1 MANEDPDTRCAK
13 HVAYWDPKVLS
24 ELFPVEQWVQ
34 EKGRAAGMDGLSLE
48 DWGKARLW
56 LRGRVAVRELDFEDL
71 MAIEYFLKRDGPGD
85 AVPEPP
91 PEIDPTVE
99 EVLDHFLGRDEWVT
113 EVGNHD
119 TSLGYRDW
127 QTHRLE
133 SILDDHF
140 TERLDGDIRHEGETV
155 AAGDLLLQLSQDEDN
170 RKETR
175 TLVSQLSDAC
185 AKQKEES
192 EKVVYGGKPLPTPKL

>member
-1 MANEDPDTRCAK
+1 MTNEDPDTRCAK
-13 HVAYWDPKVLS
+13 HVAYWDTEVLA

-34 EKGRAAGMDGLSLE
+34 EKGRVAGMDGLSLE
-48 DWGKARLW
+48 DWRKGRLW
-56 LRGRVAVRELDFEDL
+56 LRGRSAIRELAFEDL
-71 MAIEYFLKRDGPGD
+71 MAIEYFLKRSGPGD
-85 AVPEPP
+85 AVPEPT

-127 QTHRLE
+127 QAHRLE

-140 TERLDGDIRHEGETV
+140 TERFDGDVLHEGETV
-155 AAGDLLLQLSQDEDN
+155 TELVSLLSRDEDN
-170 RKETR
+170 QKE
-175 TLVSQLSDAC
+175 
-185 AKQKEES
+185 KEES
-192 EKVVYGGKPLPTPKL
+192 TENAPQPSFAVECTRRVLRAWR